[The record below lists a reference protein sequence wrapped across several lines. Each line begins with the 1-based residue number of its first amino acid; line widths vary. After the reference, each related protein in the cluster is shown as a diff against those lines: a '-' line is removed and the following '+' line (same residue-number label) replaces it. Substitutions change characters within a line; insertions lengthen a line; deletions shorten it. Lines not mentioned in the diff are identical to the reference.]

1 LGFVI
6 LFINATVTKT
16 IEMLLIIKTKKMNYK
31 KLSYCLLFLI
41 TTMSFAQNALWLRY
55 PSISPDG
62 KTIAFGYKGDIY
74 LVPAQGGTATALTIH
89 DAHDMMPVW
98 SKDGKQIAFASDRYG
113 NFDVFV
119 MPISGGT
126 PTRLSYNSA
135 SDFPYDFSPDSKNV
149 LFGSGRQMSENN
161 IHFYSPRL
169 FHNLYSVSA
178 SGGKSILITE
188 GGIEYAKY
196 NKAGTQIV
204 FQDRK
209 GYEDALRKHHTSSV
223 TRDIWVFDVNK
234 KTYSKI
240 SNYVGE
246 DREPVFSNDGQN
258 IYYLSEADGRNQ
270 NVYKQGLQ
278 LKTATPLTTFTNNP
292 VRHLS
297 ISQDNKMCFSHDGEI
312 YTMIEGNKPQK
323 ITVSIQNDG
332 KANVEKNVPL
342 TGNVSE
348 FVPSPNGKE
357 IAFISRGEVF
367 VSNTEG
373 GTTKRITNTPEQERY
388 VQWSPDNKTLI
399 YASER
404 EQSWDIYTAK
414 VERKEEAYFYSSTL
428 IKEEKLIESGK
439 EEFMPKYS
447 PDGKEIAFIEERN
460 IVRIYNIASKNSR
473 TVLPEGR
480 NYSYSDGDFGF
491 NWSNDSKWLFIDDN
505 MGNFGITH
513 TAMIKADGSETKYP
527 IMSGF
532 GEDSAKQ
539 QINGKAIAWL
549 SSKDGRKSLA
559 NQGSRE
565 LDVYAVFFDKKD
577 YESFKLSKEDTAL
590 LKENEDK
597 DKKDKEAENKNADK
611 DKTDKVAKKEE
622 VKIWNPDL
630 TNIETRKVRV
640 TINSSS
646 IADFVFNDDGTKLF
660 YLSAFEKGYD
670 LWVTETKT
678 KETKILAKLGGSPST
693 LYLSKD
699 NKTLFV
705 NNAGKLSKVDTES
718 GKITGIDISSEMI
731 LNTQAERNYIFNHMW
746 RQTAKK
752 FYDPKLHGV
761 DWKMYKETYAKFLP
775 HINNNYDFQELLSEI
790 LGELNGSHTG
800 GRFSPAPV
808 NADVTASLGLLYDEK
823 NTGDNL
829 KVTEVILG
837 GPIDKANSKL
847 KAGSII
853 TKIDNE
859 NITSTVD
866 WAKFLNKKIGKLTLI
881 SGFDANGVAFQE
893 AVKPISFAEESGL
906 MYNRW
911 IKKMN
916 HMTEKLSNGKVGYVH
931 VQGMNDGSFRE
942 VFDQVMGKNFEKK
955 ALIVDT
961 RFNGGGWLHDD
972 LNTFLSGKRYLDF
985 APQGN
990 RLKDAEPLGK
1000 WTKPSCVIMC
1010 EGNYSDA
1017 FIFPYIYKQNGIGKL
1032 IGTGVPGTGTAVW
1045 WETQIDPTMV
1055 FGIPMVA
1062 TIGKENRPTENLQ
1075 VEPDFPVELKYEDYL
1090 NGTDKQLEKAVQ
1102 EMLKSIKE

>member
-1 LGFVI
+1 MKLK
-6 LFINATVTKT
+6 L
-16 IEMLLIIKTKKMNYK
+16 KM
-31 KLSYCLLFLI
+31 YCSLFLLVNAI
-41 TTMSFAQNALWLRY
+41 SFAQDALWLRY

-74 LVPAQGGTATALTIH
+74 LVNAQGGTAVPLTIH

-119 MPISGGT
+119 LPVKGGT
-126 PTRLSYNSA
+126 PTRLTYNSA
-135 SDFPYDFSPDSKNV
+135 ADYPYDFSPDGKNV
-149 LFGSGRQMSENN
+149 IFGSGRQVSENN

-169 FHNLYSVSA
+169 FHNLYSVNI
-178 SGGKSILITE
+178 SGGKSVLITE
-188 GGIEYAKY
+188 GGIEYARY
-196 NKAGTQIV
+196 NKAGNQIV

-223 TRDIWVFDVNK
+223 TRDIWTFDVNK
-234 KTYSKI
+234 KTYTKI

-246 DREPVFSNDGQN
+246 DREPVYSNDSQN
-258 IYYLSEADGRNQ
+258 IFYLSEADGNNQ
-270 NVYKQGLQ
+270 NIYKQNLQ
-278 LKTATPLTTFTNNP
+278 AKTATALTTFKNNP

-297 ISQDNKMCFSHDGEI
+297 IAQDNKLCFSQDGEI
-312 YTMIEGNKPQK
+312 YTLIEGGKPQK
-323 ITVSIQNDG
+323 ITVVIQNDG
-332 KANVEKNVPL
+332 KSNIEKNVPL
-342 TGNVSE
+342 SGNISE

-357 IAFISRGEVF
+357 IAFVSRGEVF
-367 VSNTEG
+367 VTNAEG
-373 GTTKRITNTPEQERY
+373 GTTKRITNTPEQERHI
-388 VQWSPDNKTLI
+388 QWSPDNKTLI

-404 EQSWDIYTAK
+404 ENSWDIYTAK
-414 VERKEEAYFYSSTL
+414 VERKEEAYFYSSTT
-428 IKEEKLIESGK
+428 IKEEKLINSDK
-439 EEFMPKYS
+439 EEFMPKFS

-460 IVRIYNIASKNSR
+460 IVKIYNLASKNSR
-473 TVLPEGR
+473 TILPEGR

-491 NWSNDSKWLFIDDN
+491 NWSNDSKWLFVDDS

-513 TAMIKADGSETKYP
+513 SAMIKADGSETKYP

-539 QINGKAIAWL
+539 QISGKAIAWL
-549 SSKDGRKSLA
+549 SSKQGRKSLA

-577 YESFKLSKEDTAL
+577 YENFKLTKEEAAL
-590 LKENEDK
+590 LKEIEDK
-597 DKKDKEAENKNADK
+597 DKKDKEAEDKKADK
-611 DKTDKVAKKEE
+611 DKTEKDKIKKEE
-622 VKIWNPDL
+622 TKPWNPDL
-630 TNIETRKVRV
+630 TNLENRKVRV

-646 IADFVFNDDGTKLF
+646 IADFVFNDDGSKLF

-670 LWVTETKT
+670 IWVTETRT
-678 KETKILAKLGGSPST
+678 KETKILAKLGASPSN

-705 NNAGKLSKVDTES
+705 NNGGKLSKVDAES
-718 GKITGIDISSEMI
+718 GKITGIDVSSEMV
-731 LNTQAERNYIFNHMW
+731 LNLQAERNYIFNHMHS
-746 RQTAKK
+746 QTAKK

-800 GRFSPAPV
+800 GRYSFIPTNP
-808 NADVTASLGLLYDEK
+808 DVTGNLGLLYDEK
-823 NTGDNL
+823 NTGDGL

-837 GPIDKANSKL
+837 GPFDKANTKL
-847 KAGSII
+847 KAGATI

-859 NITSTVD
+859 TITATVD
-866 WAKFLNKKIGKLTLI
+866 WAKFLNRKTGKLTLI
-881 SGFDANGVAFQE
+881 SGIDANGVAFE
-893 AVKPISFAEESGL
+893 ETVKPISFGQESNL
-906 MYNRW
+906 MYDRW

-916 HMTEKLSNGKVGYVH
+916 EMTEKLSDGKVGYVH

-942 VFDQVMGKNFEKK
+942 VFDEVMGKNFEKK

-972 LNTFLSGKRYLDF
+972 LNTFLSGKRYLEF

-990 RLKDAEPLGK
+990 RLKDAEPLGR
-1000 WTKPSCVIMC
+1000 WTKPSCVLMC

-1045 WETQIDPTMV
+1045 WETQIDPTIV

-1075 VEPDFPVELKYEDYL
+1075 VEPDIPVAMNYEDYL
-1090 NGTDKQLEKAVQ
+1090 NGKDKQLERAVE
-1102 EMLKSIKE
+1102 EMLKTIK

>member
-1 LGFVI
+1 MGL
-6 LFINATVTKT
+6 
-16 IEMLLIIKTKKMNYK
+16 K
-31 KLSYCLLFLI
+31 KLPILLLLFFI
-41 TTMSFAQNALWLRY
+41 TTISFSQTALWLRY

-74 LVPAQGGTATALTIH
+74 LVSAQGGTAAPLTIH
-89 DAHDMMPVW
+89 EAHDMMPVW
-98 SKDGKQIAFASDRYG
+98 SKDGNSIAFASDRHG
-113 NFDVFV
+113 NFDIFV
-119 MPISGGT
+119 MQVNGGT
-126 PTRLSYNSA
+126 PTRLTYNSSA
-135 SDFPYDFSPDSKNV
+135 DYPYDFSPDSKNV
-149 LFGSGRQMSENN
+149 LFGSGRQMSDSN

-169 FHNLYSVSA
+169 FHNLYTVA
-178 SGGKSILITE
+178 ATGGKSVLITE
-188 GGIEYAKY
+188 GGIEYARY
-196 NKAGTQIV
+196 NKSGTQIV

-223 TRDIWVFDVNK
+223 TRDVWTFDISK
-234 KTYSKI
+234 KAYTKI

-246 DREPVFSNDGQN
+246 DREPVYSNN
-258 IYYLSEADGRNQ
+258 SESVYYLSEADGSNQ
-270 NVYKQGLQ
+270 NIYKQNLTS
-278 LKTATPLTTFTNNP
+278 KAATQLTTYKNNP

-297 ISQDNKMCFSHDGEI
+297 IAQDNKLCYSQDGEI
-312 YTMIEGNKPQK
+312 YTLIEGKTPQK
-323 ITVSIQNDG
+323 IAINIQNDG
-332 KANVEKNVPL
+332 RSNVEKNVPL
-342 TGNVSE
+342 VGNVSE

-367 VSNTEG
+367 VTNADG
-373 GTTKRITNTPEQERY
+373 GTTKRITNTPQQERH
-388 VQWSPDNKTLI
+388 VEWSPDNKTII

-404 EQSWDIYTAK
+404 NNSWDIYTAK

-428 IKEEKLIESGK
+428 IREEKIIDSEK
-439 EEFMPKYS
+439 EEFMPKFS

-460 IVRIYNIASKNSR
+460 IVRVYNLATKNSR
-473 TVLPEGR
+473 TILPEGR
-480 NYSYSDGDFGF
+480 NHSYSDGDFGY
-491 NWSNDSKWLFIDDN
+491 NWSNDSKWLFVDDS
-505 MGNFGITH
+505 MGNFASSH
-513 TAMIKADGSETKYP
+513 TAMIKADGSDTKYP

-539 QINGKAIAWL
+539 QMNGKAFAWL
-549 SSKDGRKSLA
+549 SSKQGRKSLA

-577 YESFKLSKEDTAL
+577 YESFTLSKEDANL
-590 LKENEDK
+590 VKEAGDK
-597 DKKDKEAENKNADK
+597 EKKDKEEADK
-611 DKTDKVAKKEE
+611 KIDKSKNKKDTDKPKKEE
-622 VKIWNPDL
+622 IKVWKPDL
-630 TNIETRKVRV
+630 NNLETRKVRA

-646 IADFVFNDDGTKLF
+646 IADFVFNDDGSKLY
-660 YLSAFEKGYD
+660 YLAAFEKGYD

-678 KETKILAKLGGSPST
+678 KDTKILAKLGATPSAI
-693 LYLSKD
+693 YLSKD

-705 NNAGKLSKVDTES
+705 NNAGKLSKVDAES
-718 GKITGIDISSEMI
+718 GKITGIEVNSEMI
-731 LNTQAERNYIFNHMW
+731 LNAQAERNYIYDHMW

-775 HINNNYDFQELLSEI
+775 HINNNFDFQELLSEI
-790 LGELNGSHTG
+790 LGELNASHTG
-800 GRFSPAPV
+800 GRYSPIAQNP
-808 NADVTASLGLLYDEK
+808 DVTGNLGLLFDEK
-823 NTGDNL
+823 FLKDGL

-837 GPIDKANSKL
+837 GPFDKATSKV
-847 KAGSII
+847 KAGATI

-859 NITSTVD
+859 TITNEND
-866 WAKFLNKKIGKLTLI
+866 WARFLNRKTAKLTLI
-881 SGFDANGVAFQE
+881 SGIDANGNTFQE
-893 AVKPISFAEESGL
+893 SVKPISFGEESNL

-911 IKKMN
+911 TKKMSD
-916 HMTEKLSNGKVGYVH
+916 MVEKLSDGKVGYVH

-942 VFDQVMGKNFEKK
+942 VYDQVLGKNFEKK

-990 RLKDAEPLGK
+990 RLKDAEPIGK
-1000 WTKPSCVIMC
+1000 WTKPSCVLMG

-1032 IGTGVPGTGTAVW
+1032 IGVGVPGTGTAVW

-1062 TIGKENRPTENLQ
+1062 TIGKENRATENLQ
-1075 VEPDFPVELKYEDYL
+1075 VEPDILVELPYEEYL
-1090 NGTDKQLEKAVQ
+1090 NGKDRQLEKAVE
-1102 EMLKSIKE
+1102 EMLKTIK

>member
-1 LGFVI
+1 
-6 LFINATVTKT
+6 
-16 IEMLLIIKTKKMNYK
+16 M
-31 KLSYCLLFLI
+31 FLI
-41 TTMSFAQNALWLRY
+41 TTISLAQEALWLRY

-74 LVPAQGGTATALTIH
+74 LVNAQGGTATPLTIH
-89 DAHDMMPVW
+89 EAHDMMPVW
-98 SKDGKQIAFASDRYG
+98 SNDNKSIAFTSDRYG

-119 MPISGGT
+119 MPVNGGN
-126 PTRLSYNSA
+126 PTRLTYNSA
-135 SDFPYDFSPDSKNV
+135 ADYPYDFSPDDKNV
-149 LFGSGRQMSENN
+149 LFGSPRQMSEKN

-169 FHNLYSVSA
+169 FHNLYSVNVT
-178 SGGKSILITE
+178 GGKSILITE
-188 GGIEYAKY
+188 GGIEYARY
-196 NKAGTQIV
+196 NKAGNEIV

-209 GYEDALRKHHTSSV
+209 GYEDALRKHHTSIV
-223 TRDIWVFDVNK
+223 TRDIWTFDVDK
-234 KTYSKI
+234 KTYTKI

-246 DREPVFSNDGQN
+246 DREPVFSNDNQN
-258 IYYLSEADGRNQ
+258 IYYLSEADGSNQ
-270 NVYKQGLQ
+270 NVYKQNLQ
-278 LKTATPLTTFTNNP
+278 SKTATALTTFKNNP

-297 ISQDNKMCFSHDGEI
+297 ISQDNKLCFSQDGEI
-312 YTMIEGNKPQK
+312 YTLIEGNKSQK
-323 ITVSIQNDG
+323 IVITIQNDG
-332 KANVEKNVPL
+332 KTNVEKSVPL
-342 TGNVSE
+342 AANISE

-367 VSNTEG
+367 VTNAEN

-388 VQWSPDNKTLI
+388 VAWSPDNKTLI

-404 EQSWDIYTAK
+404 ENSWDLYTAK

-428 IKEEKLIESGK
+428 IKEEKLLSSDK

-460 IVRIYNIASKNSR
+460 IVRVYNLASKNIR
-473 TVLPEGR
+473 TILPEGR
-480 NYSYSDGDFGF
+480 NYSYADGDFGF
-491 NWSNDSKWLFIDDN
+491 NWSNDSKWLFIDDS
-505 MGNFGITH
+505 MGNFALTH
-513 TAMIKADGSETKYP
+513 TAMIRVDGSQTQYP

-539 QINGKAIAWL
+539 QMNGKSIAWL
-549 SSKDGRKSLA
+549 SSREGRKSLA

-577 YESFKLSKEDTAL
+577 YENFKLTKEDAAL
-590 LKENEDK
+590 LKEIEDK
-597 DKKDKEAENKNADK
+597 EKKDKEDKEAENKKTNK
-611 DKTDKVAKKEE
+611 DKVKEE
-622 VKIWNPDL
+622 VVKPWIPDL
-630 TNIETRKVRV
+630 TNLEARKVRA

-678 KETKILAKLGGSPST
+678 KETKILAKLGANPSA
-693 LYLSKD
+693 LYLTTD
-699 NKTLFV
+699 NKNLFV

-718 GKITGIDISSEMI
+718 GKITPIDISSEMV
-731 LNTQAERNYIFNHMW
+731 LNTEAERNYIFNHMW

-761 DWKMYKETYAKFLP
+761 DWKMYKETYEKFLP
-775 HINNNYDFQELLSEI
+775 HINNNFDFQELLSEI
-790 LGELNGSHTG
+790 LGELNASHTG
-800 GRFSPAPV
+800 GRYSFIPLNP
-808 NADVTASLGLLYDEK
+808 DVTGNLGLLYDEK
-823 NTGDNL
+823 STKDGL

-837 GPIDKANSKL
+837 GPFDKAISKV
-847 KAGSII
+847 KAGTII

-859 NITSTVD
+859 TITNETD
-866 WAKFLNKKIGKLTLI
+866 WAKFLNRKTGKLTLV
-881 SGFDANGVAFQE
+881 SGVDVNGIAFQE
-893 AVKPISFAEESGL
+893 SVKPISFGEESTL

-916 HMTEKLSNGKVGYVH
+916 EITEKLSDGKVGYVH

-942 VFDQVMGKNFEKK
+942 VYDQVMGKNFEKK

-972 LNTFLSGKRYLDF
+972 LNNFLSGKRYLDF

-990 RLKDAEPLGK
+990 RSKNAEPLDK
-1000 WTKPSCVIMC
+1000 WTKPSCVLMS

-1032 IGTGVPGTGTAVW
+1032 IGSSVPGTGTAVW
-1045 WETQIDPTMV
+1045 WETQIDPTLV

-1062 TIGKENRPTENLQ
+1062 TIGRENRPTENLQ
-1075 VEPDFPVELKYEDYL
+1075 VDPDIPIVMTYEDYL
-1090 NGTDKQLEKAVQ
+1090 NGKDKQLEKAVE
-1102 EMLKSIKE
+1102 EMLKTIK

>member
-1 LGFVI
+1 
-6 LFINATVTKT
+6 
-16 IEMLLIIKTKKMNYK
+16 MNFK
-31 KLSYCLLFLI
+31 KLMYCWSLFLI
-41 TTMSFAQNALWLRY
+41 SAISFSQDALWLRY

-74 LVPAQGGTATALTIH
+74 LVNSQGGTAVPLTIH
-89 DAHDMMPVW
+89 EAHDMMPVW

-113 NFDVFV
+113 NFDVFILPV
-119 MPISGGT
+119 KGGT
-126 PTRLSYNSA
+126 PTRLTYNSA
-135 SDFPYDFSPDSKNV
+135 ADYPYDFSPDSKHV
-149 LFGSGRQMSENN
+149 LFGSGRIISDDN

-169 FHNLYSVSA
+169 FHNLYSVNVA
-178 SGGKSILITE
+178 GGKPLLITE
-188 GGIEYAKY
+188 GGIEYARY
-196 NKAGTQIV
+196 NKTGNQIV

-223 TRDIWVFDVNK
+223 TRDIWTFDVDK
-234 KTYSKI
+234 KIYTKI

-246 DREPVFSNDGQN
+246 DREPVYSNDAQN
-258 IYYLSEADGRNQ
+258 VYYLSEADGSNQ
-270 NVYKQGLQ
+270 NIYKQNLQ
-278 LKTATPLTTFTNNP
+278 TKTFTALTIFKNNP

-297 ISQDNKMCFSHDGEI
+297 VAQDNKLCFSQDGEI
-312 YTMIEGNKPQK
+312 YTLTEGEQPKK
-323 ITVSIQNDG
+323 IKVNIQNDG

-342 TGNVSE
+342 SGNISE

-367 VSNTEG
+367 VTNAEG
-373 GTTKRITNTPEQERY
+373 GTTKRITNTPQQERHIG
-388 VQWSPDNKTLI
+388 WSPDNKTLI

-404 EQSWDIYTAK
+404 GDSWDIYTAK
-414 VERKEEAYFYSSTL
+414 VERKEEAHFYSSSL
-428 IKEEKLIESGK
+428 VKEENIINSEK
-439 EEFMPKYS
+439 EEFMPKFS

-460 IVRIYNIASKNSR
+460 LVRIYNLASKNSR
-473 TVLPEGR
+473 TILPEGR
-480 NYSYSDGDFGF
+480 NHSYSDGDFGF
-491 NWSNDSKWLFIDDN
+491 NWSEDSKWLFIDDS
-505 MGNFGITH
+505 MGNFNSSH
-513 TAMIKADGSETKYP
+513 TAMIKTDGSESKYP

-549 SSKDGRKSLA
+549 SSKEGRKSLA
-559 NQGSRE
+559 YQGSRE
-565 LDVYAVFFDKKD
+565 VDVYAVFFDKKD
-577 YESFKLSKEDTAL
+577 YENFKLSKEDAAL
-590 LKENEDK
+590 LKEIEDK
-597 DKKDKEAENKNADK
+597 DKKEKEEKEKESDK
-611 DKTDKVAKKEE
+611 DKSEKSKPKKED
-622 VKIWNPDL
+622 VIPWNPDL
-630 TNIETRKVRV
+630 TNLETRKVRA

-646 IADFVFNDDGTKLF
+646 IADFVFNDDGSKLF

-678 KETKILAKLGGSPST
+678 KDTKILAKLGSAPST

-705 NNAGKLSKVDTES
+705 NNAGKLSKVDAES
-718 GKITGIDISSEMI
+718 GKISGIDVSAEMV
-731 LNTQAERNYIFNHMW
+731 LNTEDERNYIFNHMW

-761 DWKMYKETYAKFLP
+761 NWKMYKETYAKFLP
-775 HINNNYDFQELLSEI
+775 HINNNFDFQELLSEI

-800 GRFSPAPV
+800 GRYSFVPINP
-808 NADVTASLGLLYDEK
+808 DVTASLGLLYDEK
-823 NTGDNL
+823 NISDGL

-837 GPIDKANSKL
+837 GPFDKTTSKL
-847 KAGSII
+847 KAGSTI

-859 NITSTVD
+859 TITSNVD
-866 WAKFLNKKIGKLTLI
+866 WAKFLNRKIAKLTLI
-881 SGFDANGVAFQE
+881 SGIDENGTAFQE
-893 AVKPISFAEESGL
+893 TVKPISFGEESGL

-916 HMTEKLSNGKVGYVH
+916 QMTEKLSDGKVGYVH

-942 VFDQVMGKNFEKK
+942 VYDQVMGKNFEKK

-972 LNTFLSGKRYLDF
+972 LNSFLSGKRYLEF

-990 RLKDAEPLGK
+990 RLKDAEPIGK
-1000 WTKPSCVIMC
+1000 WTKPSCVLMC

-1032 IGTGVPGTGTAVW
+1032 IGAGVPGTGTAVW

-1062 TIGKENRPTENLQ
+1062 TIGKENIPTENLQ
-1075 VEPDFPVELKYEDYL
+1075 VNPDIPVAMIYEDYL
-1090 NGTDKQLEKAVQ
+1090 NGKDKQLEKAVE
-1102 EMLKSIKE
+1102 EMLKTIKQ